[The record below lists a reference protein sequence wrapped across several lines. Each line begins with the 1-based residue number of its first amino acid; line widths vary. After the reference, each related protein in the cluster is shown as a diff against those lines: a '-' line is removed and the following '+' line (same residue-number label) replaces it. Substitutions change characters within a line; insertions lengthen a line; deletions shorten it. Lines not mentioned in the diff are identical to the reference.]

1 MGGVNSGQVGEG
13 LPACVA
19 APRRSLGWSGLEPIR
34 RRRAAAYGAGPAIDD
49 ALDSARR
56 LARYGVASTVGY
68 SAAPEENGR
77 AAADVQLAAFDRLSA
92 GDLDCYVSVKLS
104 EVGFDARLF
113 AEFDAAAARSGR
125 RLHLDALAP
134 ETVDTV
140 WQLLEGTPRVGAL
153 GVSFP
158 GRWRRS
164 ADDASRAAELGLAV
178 RVVKGQW
185 AYGANGDVDP
195 GEGFLRVVDRL
206 CGHTGGVAVAT
217 HDVTLLTEALRRLSA
232 TGTPCEVELLYG
244 LPFRAPAVAAW
255 ARGIPVRLYVPY
267 GDVGA
272 TYGITALKRNPTAA
286 WWLIQDLLLG
296 KGKTWLSVSRS
307 QGKQR

>member
-1 MGGVNSGQVGEG
+1 MRSDR
-13 LPACVA
+13 LPAYVA
-19 APRRSLGWSGLEPIR
+19 APRRSLGSSGLEPIR
-34 RRRAAAYGAGPAIDD
+34 RRREAAYGAGPAIDD
-49 ALDSARR
+49 ALAAALR
-56 LARYGVASTVGY
+56 LARYGIASTVGY
-68 SAAPEENGR
+68 SAGPDENAR

-104 EVGFDARLF
+104 EVGFDAGLF

-140 WQLLEGTPRVGAL
+140 WRLLEGAPRVGAL

-185 AYGANGDVDP
+185 ACGADGDVDP

-232 TGTPCEVELLYG
+232 AGTPCEVELLYG

-272 TYGITALKRNPTAA
+272 TYGIAALKRNPTAA
-286 WWLIQDLLLG
+286 WWLVQDLVLG
-296 KGKTWLSVSRS
+296 KEKTWWSVNRS
-307 QGKQR
+307 QGKQP

>member
-1 MGGVNSGQVGEG
+1 MRSDLG
-13 LPACVA
+13 LPAYVA
-19 APRRSLGWSGLEPIR
+19 APRRSPGSSGLEPIR
-34 RRRAAAYGAGPAIDD
+34 RRRAAAYGAGPGIED
-49 ALDSARR
+49 ALDASRR
-56 LARYGVASTVGY
+56 LKTYGIASTVGY
-68 SAAPEENGR
+68 SAGPEETAR
-77 AAADVQLAAFDRLSA
+77 AVADVHLAAFDRLSA
-92 GDLDCYVSVKLS
+92 GDLDSYVSVKLS
-104 EVGFDARLF
+104 EVGFDPGLL
-113 AEFDAAAARSGR
+113 AELDAAAARTGR

-134 ETVDTV
+134 ETVDTI
-140 WQLLEGTPRVGAL
+140 WRLLEGTPRVGAL

-164 ADDASRAAELGLAV
+164 ADDASRAVELGLAV

-185 AYGANGDVDP
+185 AYGPDGDVDP

-217 HDVTLLTEALRRLSA
+217 HDVTLLTEALRRLGA
-232 TGTPCEVELLYG
+232 AGTPCEVELLYG

-272 TYGITALKRNPTAA
+272 TYGIAALKRNPIAA
-286 WWLIQDLLLG
+286 WWLVQDLLLG
-296 KGKTWLSVSRS
+296 KEKTWWSVNRS
-307 QGKQR
+307 QGKHP